1 MQRRRSLLGL
11 GVLLGMGVS
20 CSSDPPPPTT
30 DGGLDG
36 AMDGSAD
43 AGQPD
48 VLTACPTAPPA
59 FERGSA
65 TGASNPLMVPAG
77 AARAGRL
84 SAEQLPTDR
93 TGLANWAAGDYVL
106 ANERVALLVEAARPS
121 SGYDPWGGRPVGVA
135 RVQDGRLVDA
145 GDFGEAIFGLGR
157 FILSTESVTVLRDG
171 AMGGEAVVRAEGVMR
186 PVPFIDDFAR
196 ALAPQDFNGLRA
208 AIDYTLRPG
217 ADHVDI
223 ALTVSNPA
231 PDARSVR
238 TVLHAF
244 FQGYRMMRFFPDVG
258 FSRTG
263 RDNAISTATIGWIDD
278 GGTSWAWQV
287 PAETLTP
294 FISVSGFDAF
304 AAPRIDLPACAN
316 TTTAMARLVI
326 GGRGPGLDGLQQS
339 LAALGNRTLRTV
351 RVTVRDA
358 ADAPA
363 RGARVHVV
371 SADGMRYLTRA
382 TVDDMGVATLH
393 IPAGEAVR
401 AMAWRQGDPPGALTD
416 LPSAMDALT
425 VRLGATGTVAL
436 TVRDGATMQGM
447 PVRVQIT
454 PETGDAPTVPSNY
467 GENLPGA
474 GRVHTLFPQDGA
486 ATVSVPPGRWRVVVA
501 RGFEYTLFNE
511 VVTVTAG
518 QRTEV
523 NATLRRV
530 VDTAGNLCGDFHIH
544 THRSADSGD
553 TARLKLASGAAD
565 GVEVMARSEHE
576 VVADFQPLVEEMG
589 LTPWVRG
596 LTSLDFTTF
605 VWGHFGVFPL
615 TPRPTEPN
623 GGNFTWA
630 GRTPAQVFGDVRARP
645 EDPVLIINHP
655 RGGAAGAY
663 FDAAGYNAM
672 TGEVRNPQL
681 WDDRFTV
688 VEFFNDTSFEEN
700 VTSGRIQDWFSFLSR
715 GRPVFSVGSSD
726 SHGINPNSPVGYP
739 RTCMALGTDDPRMA
753 TPTSVATAVRTGRST
768 IYGGVY
774 LTAEAVGTGTTA
786 GPGQTLMG
794 AGAEARLRVTVQA
807 PPWVTVNTLDL
818 YVDPRPGT
826 TAPTQ
831 RMTLTPAMADPSNP
845 TLRYRGELTVPVAT
859 AGSYVILAA
868 NGGDLAPLYPGK
880 RAFGATN
887 PIFLRR

>member
-1 MQRRRSLLGL
+1 MWRRRSLLGL

-36 AMDGSAD
+36 AMDGAAD

-59 FERGSA
+59 FERGDA

-84 SAEQLPTDR
+84 SAEQLPVDR

-121 SGYDPWGGRPVGVA
+121 SGYDPWGGRPVGIA

-157 FILSTESVTVLRDG
+157 FIMATETVTVLRDG
-171 AMGGEAVVRAEGVMR
+171 TMGGDAVVRAEGPMR

-231 PDARSVR
+231 PEARSVR

-244 FQGYRMMRFFPDVG
+244 FQGYRMMRFFPDAG

-263 RDNAISTATIGWIDD
+263 RDNAINTATLGWIDD

-287 PAETLTP
+287 PSETLTP

-304 AAPRIDLPACAN
+304 AAPRIELAACAN
-316 TTTAMARLVI
+316 STTAMARLVI

-339 LAALGNRTLRTV
+339 LAALGGRTLRAV

-393 IPAGEAVR
+393 VPAGEAVR

-416 LPSAMDALT
+416 LPATMDALT

-454 PETGDAPTVPSNY
+454 PETGDAPTVPGNY
-467 GENLPGA
+467 GENVPGA

-530 VDTAGNLCGDFHIH
+530 VDTTGNLCGDFHIH
-544 THRSADSGD
+544 THRSPDSGD
-553 TARLKLASGAAD
+553 SARLKLASGAAD

-576 VVADFQPLVEEMG
+576 VVSDFQPLVEEMG

-596 LTSLDFTTF
+596 LTSLELTTF

-615 TPRPTEPN
+615 TPRPSEPN
-623 GGNFTWA
+623 GGNFDLGRSHARA
-630 GRTPAQVFGDVRARP
+630 GVWRRARAP
-645 EDPVLIINHP
+645 RRPGAHHQPPARRRGRRVLRRRGLQRHDRRGAQP
-655 RGGAAGAY
+655 AALGRPLHRGGILQRHLLR
-663 FDAAGYNAM
+663 
-672 TGEVRNPQL
+672 GERHQRPYSRLVFLPLPRAPGVLRGLVGQPRHQPQL
-681 WDDRFTV
+681 PRRLPPHV
-688 VEFFNDTSFEEN
+688 H
-700 VTSGRIQDWFSFLSR
+700 GPRHR
-715 GRPVFSVGSSD
+715 RP
-726 SHGINPNSPVGYP
+726 
-739 RTCMALGTDDPRMA
+739 A
-753 TPTSVATAVRTGRST
+753 
-768 IYGGVY
+768 YGH
-774 LTAEAVGTGTTA
+774 
-786 GPGQTLMG
+786 
-794 AGAEARLRVTVQA
+794 ARLRRDRRPHGPQHHLRRGV
-807 PPWVTVNTLDL
+807 PHRRGRGHGHHR
-818 YVDPRPGT
+818 RPG
-826 TAPTQ
+826 ADAHGRRRRGP
-831 RMTLTPAMADPSNP
+831 PARHRP
-845 TLRYRGELTVPVAT
+845 G
-859 AGSYVILAA
+859 AA
-868 NGGDLAPLYPGK
+868 LGDRQHA
-880 RAFGATN
+880 
-887 PIFLRR
+887 